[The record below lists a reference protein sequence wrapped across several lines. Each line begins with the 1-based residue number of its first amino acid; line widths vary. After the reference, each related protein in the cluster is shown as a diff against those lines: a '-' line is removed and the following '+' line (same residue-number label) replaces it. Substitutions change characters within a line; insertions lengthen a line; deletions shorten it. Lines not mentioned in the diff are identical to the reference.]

1 MRDEQYDVRRY
12 IAEYSE
18 ETQELTGEYDLADFD
33 LTKFQAEFNEP
44 NPDDPMVDCYP
55 ITADN
60 VAFLKPYLAT
70 EPDWNFA
77 ENSYF
82 VEAHL

>member
-1 MRDEQYDVRRY
+1 MRDEQLNVKRY
-12 IAEYSE
+12 VAQYSATTE
-18 ETQELTGEYDLADFD
+18 WLTAEYDLTDFD
-33 LTKFQAEFNEP
+33 LKKFQAEFNEP
-44 NPDDPMVDCYP
+44 NTDDPMVDCYP

-60 VAFLKPYLAT
+60 VAFLKPYLAK